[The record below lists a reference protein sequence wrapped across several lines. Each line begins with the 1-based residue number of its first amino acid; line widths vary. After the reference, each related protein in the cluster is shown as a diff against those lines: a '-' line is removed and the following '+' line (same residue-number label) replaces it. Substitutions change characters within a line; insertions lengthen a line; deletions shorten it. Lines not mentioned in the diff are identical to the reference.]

1 MRKKKKILSMLLCM
15 ALCLTLLP
23 TVTFAADERPAY
35 SGGDGT
41 KENPWL
47 ISSVEDLQTLQKTV
61 NSGAAA
67 DIELMPTMEEK
78 GLPEITTAII
88 SSRPVTSTCRESK
101 TGTRLAI
108 LEVIIL
114 LATMMAADIPSPA

>member
-61 NSGAAA
+61 NHNNLNK
-67 DIELMPTMEEK
+67 EPTNN
-78 GLPEITTAII
+78 LF
-88 SSRPVTSTCRESK
+88 
-101 TGTRLAI
+101 I
-108 LEVIIL
+108 LNR
-114 LATMMAADIPSPA
+114 